1 MCTLM
6 ACGKLMYT
14 HTHTLAFVY
23 FIFYFIYL
31 FIYFYFIYFLFYFVV
46 SRTASRTASPP
57 VISAPY
63 VEPPLSCP
71 NVTDSVGLCVMD
83 LACTGNT
90 NRTCDPGK
98 LCCFNG
104 CSPVC
109 TTGITPTPLC
119 PAVKLKATNGTS
131 GLLGVYV
138 PQCKENGEFS
148 QIQCHEGYCWCVDRQ
163 TGKATTQP
171 SRSQP
176 VCNTTTTTSQG
187 KCSPQAC
194 VPHFRS
200 YL

>member
-1 MCTLM
+1 
-6 ACGKLMYT
+6 
-14 HTHTLAFVY
+14 
-23 FIFYFIYL
+23 
-31 FIYFYFIYFLFYFVV
+31 
-46 SRTASRTASPP
+46 
-57 VISAPY
+57 
-63 VEPPLSCP
+63 
-71 NVTDSVGLCVMD
+71 MD
-83 LACTGNT
+83 LACTGTT

-131 GLLGVYV
+131 GLLGAYV

-187 KCSPQAC
+187 KCSPQGMCPSFSILSLVTCKSGNKRYSVGDSFKAPDGC
-194 VPHFRS
+194 NTW
-200 YL
+200 